1 MNTRIAAALEGVRQV
16 EGLECLACCRPGS
29 WEVHHLIPKSA
40 VAGKARKEGERY
52 PELLVQ
58 LCPTC
63 HKGPYG
69 VHSISA
75 AKKNLFAKKAQI
87 YGQQKM
93 DMALAAVNIHLK
105 LKLTWAGMGY
115 E

>member
-1 MNTRIAAALEGVRQV
+1 MNARIAAALEGVRQT
-16 EGLECLACCRPGS
+16 EGLECLLCRRPGS

-40 VAGKARKEGERY
+40 VAGKARKEGETY

-58 LCPTC
+58 LCPAC

-75 AKKNLFAKKAQI
+75 ARKCLFAKKVQI
-87 YGQQKM
+87 YGQQGM
-93 DMALAAVNIHLK
+93 DMALAVVNNYLK
-105 LKLTWAGMGY
+105 LPLTWAGMGY